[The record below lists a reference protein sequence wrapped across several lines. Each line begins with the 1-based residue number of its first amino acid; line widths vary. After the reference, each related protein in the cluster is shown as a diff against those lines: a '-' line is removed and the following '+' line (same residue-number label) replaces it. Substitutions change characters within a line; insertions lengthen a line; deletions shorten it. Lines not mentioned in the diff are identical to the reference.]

1 MNRREFFELTGCL
14 GLAATSMPALAQAQ
28 SGPSY
33 DGPLFL
39 SIHCGGGWDPT
50 SFSDPKGREAE
61 DQPNPMNYYLTE
73 SIRQPTLDPC
83 YARRVTATFLAVPER
98 FSRVHMHRGDDH
110 LPEPAFRRTHFLLV
124 TVSSRETLGW
134 SRPKNGPAPL
144 GVVILQ

>member
-14 GLAATSMPALAQAQ
+14 GLAATSLPGLAQAQ

-73 SIRQPTLDPC
+73 SIRQPTLGEGAASSPIRWAPMGMND
-83 YARRVTATFLAVPER
+83 AFFER
-98 FSRVHMHRGDDH
+98 FWSK
-110 LPEPAFRRTHFLLV
+110 LLDQ
-124 TVSSRETLGW
+124 W
-134 SRPKNGPAPL
+134 C
-144 GVVILQ
+144 